1 MRKKTYI
8 EPICASCTFEI
19 ACKTLN
25 LSLEQTNLNKEKKK
39 EIKFRAIKQILK
51 ILGEEFSEY
60 SYPFRLSAK
69 VYESIKNITRI
80 IDPYKNI
87 KELSNK
93 TILNLED
100 FFWKEINK
108 GNTFKEKL
116 YFAILGSIT
125 GNLIDFGTAG
135 HQINLEPENI
145 KQKFHQI
152 KTHGLKINQI
162 DKLIEKLQKY
172 KKVCYILDNAGE
184 IVFDKMVM
192 RLLKESGIKSTAI
205 VKGGSIT
212 NDATLDD
219 ANMVKLEEFAEKII
233 TTGSNSYGIDPELVD
248 QKLFQWLINEP
259 LIIAKGQA
267 NLETFMSLFEKIKL
281 KNVFLILRVK
291 CDVCARLIEN
301 VNKGD
306 NVLEYIH

>member
-25 LSLEQTNLNKEKKK
+25 LSLEQINLNKEKKK

-60 SYPFRLSAK
+60 SYPFRFSAK
-69 VYESIKNITRI
+69 VYESIKNITGI
-80 IDPYKNI
+80 KDPYKNL

-93 TILNLED
+93 MILNLED

-108 GNTFKEKL
+108 GKTFKEKL

-125 GNLIDFGTAG
+125 GNIIDFATAG
-135 HQINLEPENI
+135 HEINLNQENI
-145 KQKFHQI
+145 KQKFYQI
-152 KTHGLKINQI
+152 KTQGLKINQI
-162 DKLIEKLQKY
+162 DKLIEKLNKY

-192 RLLKESGIKSTAI
+192 RLLKENGIKSTA
-205 VKGGSIT
+205 VLKGGPIT

-219 ANMVKLEEFAEKII
+219 ANIVKLEEFADKII
-233 TTGSNSYGIDPELVD
+233 TTGSNSYGIDPELVNP
-248 QKLFQWLINEP
+248 KFLQWFIDEP

-267 NLETFMSLFEKIKL
+267 NLETFMSLFDKIKL

-291 CDVCARLIEN
+291 CDVVARLIGN
-301 VNKGD
+301 VDKGD
-306 NVLEYIH
+306 NVLKYIH